1 MGAIVLLS
9 GGQDSATAALW
20 MRRNLAGPYVAITFR
35 YGQRHEIEV
44 EAARAVAE
52 ALGMSQ
58 VVLDI
63 GTLWK
68 LLEVESALTGE
79 VEMGVG
85 AEGLPTTFVPG
96 RNLVFLVLAA
106 IWGYRRGYRDIVV
119 GVSQVDYSGYP
130 DCRGPFLKAAQMA
143 VSQALDAVYHIHA
156 PFLEW
161 DKAAIWRYA
170 ASEGALEL
178 IREKTH
184 TCYRGVR
191 DELHE
196 WGYGCG
202 TCPAC
207 ELRRRGYEEA
217 FRVKER

>member
-1 MGAIVLLS
+1 MLLS

-20 MRRNLAGPYVAITFR
+20 MRRNLEGPYVAITFR
-35 YGQRHEIEV
+35 YGQRHEVEV

-52 ALGMSQ
+52 ALGLSP

-63 GTLWK
+63 GNLWR
-68 LLEVESALTGE
+68 LLKVESALTGE

-85 AEGLPTTFVPG
+85 AEGLPATFVPG

-130 DCRGPFLKAAQMA
+130 DCRGSFLEAAQVA
-143 VSQALDAVYHIHA
+143 ISRALDTVYYIHA

-170 ASEGALEL
+170 ASEGDLEL

-191 DELHE
+191 DKLYE

-202 TCPAC
+202 TCLAC
-207 ELRRRGYEEA
+207 QLRRRGYEEA
-217 FRVKER
+217 FGMEAE

>member
-20 MRRNLAGPYVAITFR
+20 MQRNLPGPYVALTFR
-35 YGQRHEIEV
+35 YGQRHEVEV
-44 EAARAVAE
+44 QAARAVAE
-52 ALGMSQ
+52 ALGIEQ

-63 GTLWK
+63 GKFWE

-79 VEMGVG
+79 GEIKIGE
-85 AEGLPTTFVPG
+85 EGLPTTFVPG
-96 RNLVFLVLAA
+96 RNLVFLVLGA
-106 IWGYRRGYRDIVV
+106 IWGYQRGYRDMVV

-130 DCRGPFLKAAQMA
+130 DCRGPFLEAAQLA
-143 VSQALDAVYHIHA
+143 ISRALDVPYRVHA

-170 ASEGALEL
+170 ASQGVVEL

-191 DELHE
+191 DTLHE

-202 TCPAC
+202 TCFAC
-207 ELRRRGYEEA
+207 ELRRLGYEAA
-217 FRVKER
+217 FKTGGS